1 MRAHLLPGLPPALLG
16 GLRLPLLAFE
26 LHPHSHLQ
34 GQGQP
39 CVVLQ
44 GTAVKVKVVQSPPA
58 LCDPVDYT
66 VREILQARILES
78 VAFPFSRGSY

>member
-1 MRAHLLPGLPPALLG
+1 MRAHLPGLPPALLG

-34 GQGQP
+34 GQGLP
-39 CVVLQ
+39 CVILQ
-44 GTAVKVKVVQSPPA
+44 GTAVKVKVVQSCLA

-78 VAFPFSRGSY
+78 VAFPFSSGSS